1 MLCVSEAIHFCADL
15 ELLLTSTKN
24 AKFKVVD
31 GKYLPIEYDDKYLL
45 TKVYYVVLVF
55 GRYFLFCYT
64 TPQ

>member
-31 GKYLPIEYDDKYLL
+31 GSILAYFKYIVAGDENVQQDMAKNHLL
-45 TKVYYVVLVF
+45 ENI
-55 GRYFLFCYT
+55 
-64 TPQ
+64 

>member
-31 GKYLPIEYDDKYLL
+31 GTYDDKKLKKKTSSKEL
-45 TKVYYVVLVF
+45 AT
-55 GRYFLFCYT
+55 
-64 TPQ
+64 QAQ